1 MLTDRYDRVDLF
13 TQVPALRLQMEPVL
27 AHLDPLL
34 DDEILFQ
41 QVKAD
46 LARRYPHTLTRGRH
60 STPVE
65 VVLRMLVA
73 MRLYG
78 WSFAETEYWVSD
90 SLVLRQ
96 FCRLYWQPVPD
107 DTTLIRWAG
116 LIGEQTLA
124 TFNERVVQLA
134 RQLKVTRGRKLRVD
148 TTVVPTSIHHPTDS
162 ALLGDGVRVL
172 SRLLRRARRLAEQVP
187 ALWAL
192 GKEVFRTR
200 TRSCRRLAQQ
210 FHRLARKKGADA
222 IAAMKRAYERQ
233 LAVTRA
239 SLRQAKRVVAI
250 LAAATPVAA
259 RRLRE
264 EFEHFLPLVEQA
276 VQQAFR
282 RVIMGEA
289 VPAPEK

>member
-1 MLTDRYDRVDLF
+1 
-13 TQVPALRLQMEPVL
+13 
-27 AHLDPLL
+27 
-34 DDEILFQ
+34 
-41 QVKAD
+41 
-46 LARRYPHTLTRGRH
+46 
-60 STPVE
+60 
-65 VVLRMLVA
+65 
-73 MRLYG
+73 
-78 WSFAETEYWVSD
+78 
-90 SLVLRQ
+90 
-96 FCRLYWQPVPD
+96 
-107 DTTLIRWAG
+107 
-116 LIGEQTLA
+116 
-124 TFNERVVQLA
+124 
-134 RQLKVTRGRKLRVD
+134 
-148 TTVVPTSIHHPTDS
+148 
-162 ALLGDGVRVL
+162 
-172 SRLLRRARRLAEQVP
+172 
-187 ALWAL
+187 
-192 GKEVFRTR
+192 EVFRTR

-289 VPAPEK
+289 GPAPGENGRLFEPATQSHNRAKNGEARGVRRQRGVRRGGGGGGWRRGGGGGGMVGGGAPLKEGGGPAQPYRGAALARHRARFASPPHLLAGDRGISSPDNERLARDAGIKRVVFPWVGRA

>member
-1 MLTDRYDRVDLF
+1 FGLKKNPKETQMLTDRYDPVHLF

-65 VVLRMLVA
+65 VVLRMLVGI
-73 MRLYG
+73 RGYG
-78 WSFAETEYWVSD
+78 RTCPQAEYGVGAL
-90 SLVLRQ
+90 LVRRHLR
-96 FCRLYWQPVPD
+96 RLYWPPVPD

-148 TTVVPTSIHHPTDS
+148 TT
-162 ALLGDGVRVL
+162 
-172 SRLLRRARRLAEQVP
+172 
-187 ALWAL
+187 
-192 GKEVFRTR
+192 
-200 TRSCRRLAQQ
+200 
-210 FHRLARKKGADA
+210 
-222 IAAMKRAYERQ
+222 
-233 LAVTRA
+233 
-239 SLRQAKRVVAI
+239 
-250 LAAATPVAA
+250 
-259 RRLRE
+259 
-264 EFEHFLPLVEQA
+264 
-276 VQQAFR
+276 
-282 RVIMGEA
+282 
-289 VPAPEK
+289 